1 MVVALCC
8 MLVVMAFLG
17 CLLMRIVLVLV
28 RDCGA
33 AAGQSLVGA
42 TGLVWFLYRDRLKIP
57 VDEGLGRI
65 RDMETPLW
73 TNCLF
78 SAAPGIVKRVYIYT
92 RYMLQPTRRALR
104 PCDVN
109 AMYFYVRGSI

>member
-1 MVVALCC
+1 MIRNGTTTFRDRRSRVVMVVALCC

-42 TGLVWFLYRDRLKIP
+42 TGPW
-57 VDEGLGRI
+57 
-65 RDMETPLW
+65 
-73 TNCLF
+73 C
-78 SAAPGIVKRVYIYT
+78 
-92 RYMLQPTRRALR
+92 
-104 PCDVN
+104 
-109 AMYFYVRGSI
+109 GSCTVTG